1 MLDKITYLYI
11 ALSAIF
17 GITGQLLL
25 KRGMMRIGQSE
36 PGLLFL
42 KKIVLSPWVI
52 GGLVIYGLG
61 VVNWL
66 LALSGGE
73 LSYVYPFASLSYIG
87 IIIGSYFIFRERVT
101 WTRLAGI
108 VVIIAGVLISSRS

>member
-1 MLDKITYLYI
+1 MDKIIYVYI
-11 ALSAIF
+11 ALSAAF

-25 KRGMMRIGQSE
+25 KRGMMSIGQSE
-36 PGLLFL
+36 PGLLFI
-42 KKIVLSPWVI
+42 KRIVLSPWVI
-52 GGLVIYGLG
+52 GGLIIYALG

-87 IIIGSYFIFRERVT
+87 IIIGSYFIFRERIT
-101 WTRLAGI
+101 WMRLVGI
-108 VVIIAGVLISSRS
+108 AVIIAGVLISSRS